1 MLGSLYNTVNRL
13 RVGLYNSRYDAML
26 VGSLIKQIKTVDLLQ
41 SRQRRSVH
49 GVSVA
54 TAVKAIG
61 NLSSPA

>member
-1 MLGSLYNTVNRL
+1 
-13 RVGLYNSRYDAML
+13 ML